1 MSITNF
7 FPKPEPKF
15 KDFHT
20 KHLCIRAHNSY
31 VTLIIYKVQ
40 RSSYGY
46 NRKTLILAT
55 EGVSHN
61 EMTFDFI
68 LSNVSKCYDVK
79 SYDMTLEINELLN
92 KFNSSLK

>member
-1 MSITNF
+1 MPITDF
-7 FPKPEPKF
+7 FPTPEPIF
-15 KDFHT
+15 KEFHT
-20 KHLCIRAHNSY
+20 KHLNVSFKDSY
-31 VTLIIYKVQ
+31 AKLFIYKVQ
-40 RSSYGY
+40 RSPYGY
-46 NRKTLILAT
+46 NSKTLILAT

-79 SYDMTLEINELLN
+79 SYDMTLEINELIN